1 MTEAMTFAGIDV
13 AQAHLDVAI
22 RPSPEDGQE
31 EWREENSGEG
41 IDRLVSRLKSRQV
54 DLVVLEATGGLET
67 ALVGELAEAGV
78 PVAVVNPRQVRDFA
92 RALGQLA
99 KTDTLDAR
107 VLAHFAEA
115 TRPEPRPWPEAQT
128 RELQGLVTR
137 RRQIVAMLTAERNR
151 LRRAPAAVQPRI
163 QEHIDWLI
171 QERDQLDQD
180 LGDFL
185 KGSPLWRVKE
195 QLLGS
200 VPGVG
205 DVLKATLLANLPE
218 LGSLDRRSIAALVGV
233 APYNRDS
240 GAWRGRRSVWGG
252 RREVRA
258 VLYMATLVATRFNPV
273 IRDFYQR
280 LVEGGKPKKVA
291 LTACMRKLLTI
302 LNAMLKHGEPW
313 NPQQHILA

>member
-1 MTEAMTFAGIDV
+1 MTEELTFAGIDV

-22 RPSPEDGQE
+22 RPSRE

-41 IDRLVSRLKSRQV
+41 IDRLVTRLKSGQV

-115 TRPEPRPWPEAQT
+115 TRPEPRPWPEAQS

-137 RRQIVAMLTAERNR
+137 RRQIVSHVDGGAESTQARS
-151 LRRAPAAVQPRI
+151 AAVQPRI

-171 QERDQLDQD
+171 QERDQLDLD

-218 LGSLDRRSIAALVGV
+218 LAAWIGVASPPLVGV

-240 GAWRGRRSVWGG
+240 GPGGGAVRCGEAAARCGRSCIW
-252 RREVRA
+252 
-258 VLYMATLVATRFNPV
+258 P
-273 IRDFYQR
+273 
-280 LVEGGKPKKVA
+280 
-291 LTACMRKLLTI
+291 
-302 LNAMLKHGEPW
+302 PW
-313 NPQQHILA
+313 WQPGSTQ

>member
-1 MTEAMTFAGIDV
+1 MTEELFFVGIDV

-22 RPSPEDGQE
+22 RPSQE
-31 EWREENSGEG
+31 EWREENSPEG
-41 IDRLVSRLKSRQV
+41 IVRVAGQLKSRQV
-54 DLVVLEATGGLET
+54 DLVVVEATGGLET

-137 RRQIVAMLTAERNR
+137 RRQIVAMLTAEKNR
-151 LRRAPAAVQPRI
+151 LRRAPVAVQPRI

-171 QERDQLDQD
+171 QERDQLDQG

-195 QLLGS
+195 HLLSS

-205 DVLKATLLANLPE
+205 QVLKATLLANLPE
-218 LGSLDRRSIAALVGV
+218 LGSLDRRRIAALVGV

-273 IRDFYQR
+273 IRNFYQR
-280 LVEGGKPKKVA
+280 LVEEGKPRKVA

-313 NPQQHILA
+313 NPQQHMPA

>member
-1 MTEAMTFAGIDV
+1 MRESLVFVGIDV
-13 AQAHLDVAI
+13 STERLDVAV
-22 RPSPEDGQE
+22 RPT
-31 EWREENSGEG
+31 GETWQVSHDSQG
-41 IDRLVSRLKSRQV
+41 IGEVVEHLEKLAPR
-54 DLVVLEATGGLET
+54 LVVLEAAGGVEMTL
-67 ALVGELAEAGV
+67 AGELVASGRH
-78 PVAVVNPRQVRDFA
+78 VAVVNPRQVRDFA

-99 KTDTLDAR
+99 KTDALDAR
-107 VLAHFAEA
+107 VLAHFGEA
-115 TRPEPRPWPEAQT
+115 TRPEPRPWPEVQT

-163 QEHIDWLI
+163 QEHIDWLVR
-171 QERDQLDQD
+171 ERDQLDQD
-180 LGDFL
+180 LGDFV

-195 QLLGS
+195 QLLSS

-205 DVLKATLLANLPE
+205 EVLKVTLLANLPE
-218 LGSLDRRSIAALVGV
+218 LGSLDRRRIAALVGV

-280 LVEGGKPKKVA
+280 LVAEGKPRKVA